1 MLKILKVKTK
11 IVQKLL
17 TFIVIIL
24 LTIVARQ
31 FFLYK
36 QSVNQPV
43 GCGGDWSYNVKCGTG
58 TSCKSLGQGP
68 LAGGTCEPYLSPLFD
83 KFGE

>member
-1 MLKILKVKTK
+1 MLKILKAKIKT
-11 IVQKLL
+11 VQKLL
-17 TFIVIIL
+17 LLIVTILFI
-24 LTIVARQ
+24 IVGWQ